1 MYDNDIDSY
10 KKPFIKLATNVD
22 IVTELC
28 GEISSV
34 LNTTTS
40 ILNTVLF

>member
-22 IVTELC
+22 IVVELC
-28 GEISSV
+28 GGISSF
-34 LNTTTS
+34 LNTTS
-40 ILNTVLF
+40 SLMLI